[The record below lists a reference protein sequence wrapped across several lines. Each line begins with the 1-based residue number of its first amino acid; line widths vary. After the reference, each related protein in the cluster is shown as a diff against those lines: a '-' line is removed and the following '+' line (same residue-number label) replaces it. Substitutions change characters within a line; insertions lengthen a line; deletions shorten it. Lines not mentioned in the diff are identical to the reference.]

1 MQADILFVETCLVFM
16 MHMCGTAAR
25 CRLIHR
31 SVSEHLT
38 MSVTSLYDDKYD
50 HVISS
55 TTTAFN
61 SAADD
66 KVPLHILY
74 YTYVFDTY
82 IYCNVDH
89 FSVF

>member
-66 KVPLHILY
+66 KVPLHIY
-74 YTYVFDTY
+74 YTILMYSIL
-82 IYCNVDH
+82 IYTVM
-89 FSVF
+89 

>member
-16 MHMCGTAAR
+16 MSMCSTAAR

-66 KVPLHILY
+66 KVPLRIY
-74 YTYVFDTY
+74 YTILMYSIL
-82 IYCNVDH
+82 IYTVM
-89 FSVF
+89 